1 MPNLKLLFFKGF
13 LSCFVFSIGL
23 AQETDKS
30 RTPWQI
36 GLNYGQTYQTKDL
49 IADQDYYYS
58 NYYFKGQLEKP
69 LKLKKLK
76 VALLLEPS
84 IYIGNTNCLT
94 NGISNPQNQII

>member
-49 IADQDYYYS
+49 IVSD
-58 NYYFKGQLEKP
+58 NFK
-69 LKLKKLK
+69 
-76 VALLLEPS
+76 S
-84 IYIGNTNCLT
+84 
-94 NGISNPQNQII
+94 